1 MARDVFFVNRL
12 KNNEGN
18 LTQMITFE
26 HLVGVVFANRDRF
39 GSS

>member
-18 LTQMITFE
+18 PQMITFE